1 MIFLVIAS
9 SFPPEHFWLIVA
21 AYLGGSALISSM
33 AFWASWRFG
42 DSRAWVVGGMLVV
55 GLAAASYHIALLFA
69 GIAAGALL
77 GCSVS
82 LVIARINR

>member
-1 MIFLVIAS
+1 M
-9 SFPPEHFWLIVA
+9 VA
-21 AYLGGSALISSM
+21 AYLGGSVLISSM
-33 AFWASWRFG
+33 AFWASWKFG
-42 DSRAWVVGGMLVV
+42 DSRTWVVGGILVV
-55 GLAAASYHIALLFA
+55 GLAAASYHFALLFA